1 MRLLP
6 GLWLLIPVIASAAVD
21 PDLPSPAPVVRG
33 IFPHGVQRGASAEV
47 EISGQN
53 LHETSSIEF
62 AGRGVRAEILSA
74 LGAKLKLKVTA
85 DATAEVGRRDFRLTT
100 GRGVYVGVF
109 DIGALPEVLEKE
121 GNDDFR
127 KPQPINLPVLVN
139 GMLGN
144 EDWDHFR
151 FHASAGETLI
161 FDVSATRHGSRLDS
175 DVAVLDGQGLELAW
189 TDDTSIFGDP
199 HLTYMFE
206 KSGEYIVRVGS
217 LAGGGDYRLAVGRLP
232 YVSRTFPAGL
242 TCGRSTV
249 LTLSGTHLDLADEV
263 WIGDRAAKGQIIRRS
278 PSELQVRFGM
288 PAKFPTGPNRLH
300 VSMKGFEIAIP
311 TEIRVSS
318 LPEVTVTKAPA
329 SLSAALAITPTVV
342 LNGIIDQP
350 KAIHYFH
357 FTAKAGDRYTF
368 RSESMKLG
376 YHLDPALT
384 LFDSRGKKLAYA
396 DDPGVDERS
405 DEYQL
410 DVDLSYTFTN
420 AGEYYVA
427 IRDGMH
433 RGGDQLV
440 YRLTAERMQPDFIV
454 EVREPSKSLYEGQ
467 EDTIQVRVRRRAGWN
482 APVDVWAEGLPPQI
496 SVDRQTVA
504 PVDSVVK
511 DTCGVDRTIDGTIAL
526 LKCRV
531 GASAGGHFAFKIKA
545 RGVMEGVAVERDA
558 IVRYQNLS
566 AGYVYGPMQMQ
577 RSQVTVTSPPAVIIS
592 TPEVAAVTPGSDGKL
607 KLTVRRFGSAKTS
620 ELLIRAKQ
628 LPSGVTI
635 QPLKV
640 PATENVA
647 QLVVSASPQAVLSP
661 ITLEVVSPADGR
673 RLGESAPFLMEL
685 KSEAKSGK

>member
-1 MRLLP
+1 MRLFLA
-6 GLWLLIPVIASAAVD
+6 LLLLTSVIASAAVD

-33 IFPHGVQRGASAEV
+33 IFPHGVQRGSSAEV
-47 EISGQN
+47 EMSGQN
-53 LHETSSIEF
+53 LHDTSSIEF

-74 LGAKLKLKVTA
+74 LGSKLKLKVTA
-85 DATAEVGRRDFRLTT
+85 DGTAEVGRRDFRLTT
-100 GRGVYVGVF
+100 RRGVYVGVF
-109 DIGALPEVLEKE
+109 DVGALPEMLEKE

-127 KPQPINLPVLVN
+127 KPQPIDLPVLVN

-175 DVAVLDGQGLELAW
+175 DVAILDQQGQELAW

-199 HLTYMFE
+199 HLTYKFD
-206 KSGEYIVRVGS
+206 KAGEYIVRVGS
-217 LAGGGDYRLAVGRLP
+217 LAGGGDYRLAVGRVP

-242 TCGRSTV
+242 TAGKSTV

-263 WIGDRAAKGQIIRRS
+263 WIGDRITKGQIVGKS
-278 PSELQVRFGM
+278 PSELQVRFSV
-288 PAKFPTGPNRLH
+288 PATLPTGPNRLH
-300 VSMKGFEIAIP
+300 VSMQTLEIAIP

-329 SLSAALAITPTVV
+329 SLSTALPVTPSVV
-342 LNGIIDQP
+342 LNGVIDRP
-350 KAIHYFH
+350 KAIHYFR
-357 FTAKAGDRYTF
+357 FTAKAGDSYTF

-376 YHLDPALT
+376 YHLDPTLI

-410 DVDLSYTFTN
+410 DVDLSYTFNN

-433 RGGDQLV
+433 RGGEQLV
-440 YRLTAERMQPDFIV
+440 YRLTAERMRPDFIV
-454 EVREPSKSLYEGQ
+454 ELREPSKSLYQGQ
-467 EDTIQVRVRRRAGWN
+467 EDTVQVRVRRRAGWN
-482 APVDVWAEGLPPQI
+482 APVEVWAEGLPPGI
-496 SVDRQTVA
+496 NVDRQTVA

-531 GASAGGHFAFKIKA
+531 DSSTGGQFAFKIKA
-545 RGVMEGVAVERDA
+545 RGVMDGTAVEHDA

-566 AGYVYGPMQMQ
+566 SGYVYGPMQVQ
-577 RSQVTVTSPPAVIIS
+577 HSQMTVTSPPEVILS
-592 TPEVAAVTPGSDGKL
+592 TPEVFAVTQGSDGKL
-607 KLTVRRFGSAKTS
+607 KVTVRRFGTAKAS
-620 ELLIRAKQ
+620 ELLIRAKR
-628 LPSGVTI
+628 LPSTVTLS
-635 QPLKV
+635 PVKV
-640 PATENVA
+640 PLTENNA
-647 QLVVSASPQAVLSP
+647 QLVISASPQAESSP
-661 ITLEVVSPADGR
+661 VTLEVVSPVDGR
-673 RLGESAPFLMEL
+673 PVGESATFLMEV
-685 KSEAKSGK
+685 KPEAKGGK